1 MIKQKNKCKIILITL
16 VSTAL
21 FCLLVGIS
29 SISPLAN
36 SGTNANKFNSIGMWS
51 SIGIISLIYI
61 LPLIIYSLGVDVIK
75 FVIAVFLAVGML
87 ADFSLIVLIFTFNSF
102 TKNLLYLLIGA
113 ICIVSLIVNVIWFFV
128 VFGSSTK
135 QTQV

>member
-36 SGTNANKFNSIGMWS
+36 SGPNANKFNSIGMWS
-51 SIGIISLIYI
+51 AIGIISLLYI
-61 LPLIIYSLGVDVIK
+61 LPLIVYALGVDVMK
-75 FVIAVFLAVGML
+75 FVIAAFLVVGML
-87 ADFSLIVLIFTFNSF
+87 ADFSIIVLISNSL
-102 TKNLLYLLIGA
+102 TKSSLYPLIGA
-113 ICIVSLIVNVIWFFV
+113 ICITSLIVNVVWFFV
-128 VFGSSTK
+128 VFSLSSK
-135 QTQV
+135 RSQV